1 MMRQQVCMKYY
12 HQRFSPYC
20 RAHLR
25 FGHSGR
31 SHSLHCPPMSC
42 YTQKKVFI
50 LENSAKH
57 SSIGLFGAVFYSL
70 TSILLVYC

>member
-12 HQRFSPYC
+12 HQRFSQYC

-25 FGHSGR
+25 FGHSGG

-42 YTQKKVFI
+42 YGQKKVFI

-57 SSIGLFGAVFYSL
+57 SSIG
-70 TSILLVYC
+70 